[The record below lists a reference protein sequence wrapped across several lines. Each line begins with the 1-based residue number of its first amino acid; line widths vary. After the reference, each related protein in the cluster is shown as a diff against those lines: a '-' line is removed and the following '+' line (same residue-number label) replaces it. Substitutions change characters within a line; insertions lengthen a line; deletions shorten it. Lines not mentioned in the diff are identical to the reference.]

1 MRKLLDRLDPYFAA
15 AAIAIAGFTAYSQ
28 VPHPIVPLSF
38 PTLELPQVLVAR
50 ETNRP
55 DPAP

>member
-28 VPHPIVPLSF
+28 VPYPIVPLSF
-38 PTLELPQVLVAR
+38 PTLELPQILVAH
-50 ETNRP
+50 EPSRP
-55 DPAP
+55 DQAP